1 MFENTTYNRDELKKL
16 NDRVADAM
24 ELCDD
29 LSYKATRNEDH
40 MLSAELIVASMV
52 LDKVYAEINTILYGK

>member
-1 MFENTTYNRDELKKL
+1 MFESTTHNRDELEKL

-29 LSYKATRNEDH
+29 LSCKADLNEDH
-40 MLSAELIVASMV
+40 LLSAELIVASMV

>member
-1 MFENTTYNRDELKKL
+1 MFENTTYNRDELEKF
-16 NDRVADAM
+16 NDRIADAM

-29 LSYKATRNEDH
+29 LSYKANRNEDH
-40 MLSAELIVASMV
+40 MLGAELIIASMA